1 MRKHGFIPFIVT
13 NLLHVNL
20 MKEVSAFS
28 DWQKMEEP
36 RVLYRIFRQTLNI
49 QQSQNNLAGVKTG
62 GFRLTLV

>member
-36 RVLYRIFRQTLNI
+36 RVLYRIFRETLNI
-49 QQSQNNLAGVKTG
+49 QQVKTIWQVLKQG
-62 GFRLTLV
+62 DFP